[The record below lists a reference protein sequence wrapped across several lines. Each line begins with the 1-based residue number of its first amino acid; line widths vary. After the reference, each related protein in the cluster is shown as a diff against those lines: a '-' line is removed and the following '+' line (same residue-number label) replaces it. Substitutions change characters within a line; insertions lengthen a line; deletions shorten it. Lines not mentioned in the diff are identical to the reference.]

1 MTSPQSGA
9 TVPAPVVS
17 ADYLRDSLGRN
28 QTYPVT
34 CHIGAYDG
42 QAYEFHSHANNPQQ
56 IGPAYRVASFTVTAR
71 PHQGAFGHPG
81 FHLTCTFQPNGQW
94 HLMYGNGI
102 PPETTAAL
110 RQLAEEIIVE
120 LMEQNDELKDEI
132 ARVIRKKKDDD
143 DRANRKLRQMG
154 FKTPQSSSMVK

>member
-1 MTSPQSGA
+1 
-9 TVPAPVVS
+9 VPAPLVS
-17 ADYLRDSLGRN
+17 RDYLRDSLGRN

-56 IGPAYRVASFTVTAR
+56 IGQAYRVASFTVTAR
-71 PHQGAFGHPG
+71 PAQAAFGHPG
-81 FHLTCTFQPNGQW
+81 YHLTCTFQTDGQW
-94 HLMYGNGI
+94 HLLFSDEI

-110 RQLAEEIIVE
+110 RRLAEEIIVE
-120 LMEQNDELKDEI
+120 LMEQNEELKDEV
-132 ARVIRKKKDDD
+132 AREVKKKKDDD
-143 DRANRKLRQMG
+143 RTNRKLRQMG